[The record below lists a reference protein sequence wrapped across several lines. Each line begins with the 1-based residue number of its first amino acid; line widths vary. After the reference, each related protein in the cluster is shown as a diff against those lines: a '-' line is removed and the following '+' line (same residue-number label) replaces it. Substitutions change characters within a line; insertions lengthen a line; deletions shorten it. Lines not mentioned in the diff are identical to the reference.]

1 MNKTILILLL
11 SAGLLGVQAS
21 SSAIA
26 VDVADQTKTELIN
39 DIKNLSTKMELML
52 NVDLSDEIVES
63 LKKFKAQL
71 IKLASAYRLIGD
83 YQQAEQAQRLN
94 QEAELITRVTQ
105 PQPTPTSWWDKIK
118 ALFQG

>member
-26 VDVADQTKTELIN
+26 VDFADQTKTELIN

-52 NVDLSDEIVES
+52 NVDLSDETVES

-71 IKLASAYRLIGD
+71 IKLASSYRLIGD